1 MCGIGGGGI
10 ESDEYNLVA
19 GAPRACEAIA
29 ESSASGQQGST
40 RDTAAAECLPTAA
53 SPGWRQFGRCWY
65 LMFAHK
71 DSGSSVKQE
80 AVTEWTLQR
89 G

>member
-53 SPGWRQFGRCWY
+53 SPGW
-65 LMFAHK
+65 
-71 DSGSSVKQE
+71 
-80 AVTEWTLQR
+80 
-89 G
+89 